1 MAYDINMVKLAIAKL
16 SKHTGDKQ
24 VDKQVLTTMFGGNNI
39 PDGLVDFIATCIA
52 VGQNGKFKVPRNA
65 VGKGDMLFCQDLR
78 CMVATTAQDEETFG
92 YYMATCCREDKD
104 IQQYIDEKLYEADID
119 LVNKMVL
126 MSESTGDVN
135 EQVVKDIKTPETFAF
150 SKVYVAKTQQIEKY
164 LKMAYEAVFSLSPYI
179 GVFIFDDGY
188 NSVSICPRGN
198 TMYARYKSA
207 PPKNQNAYLH
217 LAKVLSSKEG
227 SPFKMENI
235 SFSTSVDLE
244 AMQEGPKYYPWLS
257 FCIASKARPELDG
270 GEVSRGQICFKLTGV
285 YTWSDYWKKVHDVF
299 EDMVA
304 MTIYKAAEKASDVK
318 FTSIDFRSKY
328 NKAEADH
335 ATAAAYND
343 IVSKASALVETATAN
358 LVKSLCTLCVLSKAD
373 GLCYGIRLG
382 YFKQT
387 VGDAPIFS
395 SPKELFNDPLFTGGK
410 LNMQWADPIDL
421 VTYERDVSG
430 EPMKDLYFLQE
441 YKFAE
446 DLALMNAMPL
456 WGYQVARAM
465 REQGQHLDSNHMM
478 LGEGTDGMPVF
489 SDKYDSNIMSDLL
502 KKDGK
507 IHTQG
512 ALVHRISAGSRS
524 GKGVMTM
531 TLLASGLASGGMLFY
546 IDRKPDMASTFSALS
561 GGNMF
566 IVNGASLDAEND
578 TSGHFINYI
587 NPLMVKYKALV
598 SSGQYTPPEYMK
610 RVFGDSFGSNWD
622 KDGFGDFIYLKALI
636 FAIGI
641 IRCRIDSFL
650 VADLTIKARY
660 TSMLRT
666 DIKMMLVLD
675 EITNWHNNFES
686 HYFSDKPVD
695 ISKSNYFLY
704 ALEKTGEGGK
714 ADNADPEV
722 ELLRQNVALAEESQM
737 LAEAKAREAK
747 ESGDTDA
754 IAKTYKALM
763 SANTSLSKAR
773 TALEKKEGKP
783 DEGLIATKLYWRT
796 LFLKY
801 ASIIQGFEN
810 ISNAGFNPDMIYDN
824 DIYAIGQGISGRPVP
839 DASKPT
845 YAPYGRFNKE
855 GDSIN
860 QPYYNQGLTPP
871 PASSSGGTDKDGK
884 KKKESV
890 SSGDSV
896 RSYLVSALDQF
907 PHDWFV
913 GKNFERY
920 DFGRK
925 ANKEFFSWCYEMG
938 NWAYFPSVAQE
949 DARYGFPGNPILLKP
964 YSVLNTS
971 DECPNPASS
980 TLGPYDPNPKAPK
993 EEKVGVYKYLVGS
1006 AKRLNSV
1013 NLWLEA
1019 RRSILEDGCEDYPA
1033 WGHIHKG
1040 VGLAGLIEEYMRT
1053 KEGMENWTLD
1063 PSIFATSKQVAD
1075 NVAGM
1080 FGYACYEDYLLDL
1093 SPSAIIGYDDIT
1105 LMLQHPDTSF
1115 DDPAILKLRFPKYYD
1130 AGRMDLLGAV
1140 GAASQAALE
1149 EEQLPQDI
1157 LDQIREMA
1165 AQGYV
1170 FKGRPIDFDDHDMI
1184 MDMVS
1189 AFDNGL
1195 IDEYF
1200 TLPSGRD
1207 FGTGSSSSTGY
1218 SGDTGVQSNSGVVQ
1232 PNQSGASQSDMSNVQ
1247 PNLGN
1252 TQSTTQQA
1260 PTSDF
1265 MPKPDLTGG
1274 TPDYNDDIQKQ
1285 FNATM
1290 YKLSNKS
1297 RTVLAKCF
1305 LVQTATQMGVTLT
1318 DEQLDELL
1326 PVMIAQIMKEGY

>member
-1 MAYDINMVKLAIAKL
+1 MAYDVNMVKLAIAKL

-24 VDKQVLTTMFGGNNI
+24 VDKQVLATMFGGNNI

-119 LVNKMVL
+119 LVNKMIL
-126 MSESTGDVN
+126 MSEDSGDIN
-135 EQVVKDIKTPETFAF
+135 EQVLKDIKTPETFAF
-150 SKVYVAKTQQIEKY
+150 SKVYSAKIQQIEKY

-244 AMQEGPKYYPWLS
+244 AMQDGPKYYPWLS

-285 YTWSDYWKKVHDVF
+285 HTWKDYWDKVHDVF
-299 EDMVA
+299 DDMVA
-304 MTIYKAAEKASDVK
+304 MTIYKAAEAASKVK
-318 FTSIDFRSKY
+318 FTSVDFRSKY
-328 NKAEADH
+328 SKAEADH

-343 IVSKASALVETATAN
+343 IIGKASALVETATAN
-358 LVKSLCTLCVLSKAD
+358 LVKSVCTLCVLSKAD
-373 GLCYGIRLG
+373 GLCYGVRLG
-382 YFKQT
+382 YFKQSL
-387 VGDAPIFS
+387 VDQPIFT
-395 SPKELFNDPLFTGGK
+395 SPRELFNDPLFTGGK

-421 VTYERDVSG
+421 VTYERDTSG
-430 EPMKDLYFLQE
+430 QPMKDMYFLQE

-446 DLALMNAMPL
+446 DLGLMNAMPL

-465 REQGQHLDSNHMM
+465 REQGQHLNSGHMM
-478 LGEGTDGMPVF
+478 LGEGTDGMPIF
-489 SDKYDSNIMSDLL
+489 SDKFESNVMSDLL
-502 KKDGK
+502 KVDGH

-566 IVNGASLDAEND
+566 IVNGASLDAGND
-578 TSGHFINYI
+578 TSGHFVNYT
-587 NPLMVKYKALV
+587 NPLMAKYKALV
-598 SSGQYTPPEYMK
+598 DSGQLNIGEPLK
-610 RVFGDSFGSNWD
+610 RVFGDQFGSSWD
-622 KDGFGDFIYLKALI
+622 SYGFGDMVYLKALI
-636 FAIGI
+636 LAIGI
-641 IRCRIDSFL
+641 IRCRIESYLISDPE
-650 VADLTIKARY
+650 IKARY
-660 TSMLRT
+660 DSILRT

-686 HYFSDKPVD
+686 KYFSDSPNDV
-695 ISKSNYFLY
+695 STSNYIKY
-704 ALEKTGEGGK
+704 VMEKTGEGG
-714 ADNADPEV
+714 NAEESEDQEV
-722 ELLRQNVALAEESQM
+722 ALLRQNVTLAEESQR
-737 LAEAKAREAK
+737 LAQHKLDEANASGDVAAVTKANKEMISANNGLAKARA
-747 ESGDTDA
+747 
-754 IAKTYKALM
+754 
-763 SANTSLSKAR
+763 
-773 TALEKKEGKP
+773 ALEKKQGKS
-783 DEGLIATKLYWRT
+783 DDGLLQTKLYWRT
-796 LFLKY
+796 IFLKY
-801 ASIIQGFEN
+801 ADIIQGFEN
-810 ISNAGFNPDMIYDN
+810 ISNAGFTSEMIFNN

-839 DASKPT
+839 DASKPN
-845 YAPYGRFNKE
+845 YVPYGKFNKDGE
-855 GDSIN
+855 TLYQN
-860 QPYYNQGLTPP
+860 YYKQGLTPP
-871 PASSSGGTDKDGK
+871 PKKSSSSDKDD
-884 KKKESV
+884 KETAST
-890 SSGDSV
+890 GDNV
-896 RSYLVSALDQF
+896 RSYLISALDYF

-920 DFGRK
+920 DFGRES
-925 ANKEFFSWCYEMG
+925 NKEFFSWCYEMG

-949 DARYGFPGNPILLKP
+949 DARFSKPSVAPILLKP
-964 YSVLNTS
+964 YSVLNTA
-971 DECPNPASS
+971 DEYPSPASGP
-980 TLGPYDPNPKAPK
+980 LGPYDPKGPS
-993 EEKVGVYKYLVGS
+993 EEKKGVYKYLVDS
-1006 AKRLNSV
+1006 SKRLKSV

-1019 RRSILEDGCEDYPA
+1019 RRNILEDGCEDYPA

-1040 VGLAGLIEEYMRT
+1040 VGLSGLIEEYMRT
-1053 KEGMENWTLD
+1053 NEGMENWTLD

-1075 NVAGM
+1075 GVVAL
-1080 FGYACYEDYLLDL
+1080 FGYACYEDYLLDF
-1093 SPSAIIGYDDIT
+1093 SPTAIIGHEDIN
-1105 LMLQHPDTSF
+1105 LMLQHPDAAT
-1115 DDPAILKLRFPKYYD
+1115 DDPNIIKERFKKYAA
-1130 AGRMDLLGAV
+1130 AGRMDLLGGV
-1140 GAASQAALE
+1140 GAVIQAESDNAAFPE
-1149 EEQLPQDI
+1149 DI
-1157 LDQIREMA
+1157 LAQIREMA
-1165 AQGYV
+1165 EEGYV
-1170 FKGRPIDFDDHDMI
+1170 FRGNPINIEDASMVR
-1184 MDMVS
+1184 DMVA
-1189 AFDNGL
+1189 AFNDGM
-1195 IDEYF
+1195 IDLYF
-1200 TLPSGRD
+1200 TLPSMRAD
-1207 FGTGSSSSTGY
+1207 
-1218 SGDTGVQSNSGVVQ
+1218 
-1232 PNQSGASQSDMSNVQ
+1232 P
-1247 PNLGN
+1247 
-1252 TQSTTQQA
+1252 
-1260 PTSDF
+1260 PTSEDAIQAEPPYGSDVNPMPSPRIVHPSQVNFGVSSQITNDF
-1265 MPKPDLTGG
+1265 VPKPDLTGG

-1297 RTVLAKCF
+1297 RMVLAKCF

-1326 PVMIAQIMKEGY
+1326 PAMVAQIMKEGY